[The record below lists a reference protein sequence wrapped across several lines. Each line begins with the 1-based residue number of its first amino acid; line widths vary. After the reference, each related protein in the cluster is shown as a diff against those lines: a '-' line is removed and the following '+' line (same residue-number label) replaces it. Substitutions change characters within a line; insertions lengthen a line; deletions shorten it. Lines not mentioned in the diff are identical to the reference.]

1 MKTIL
6 KLVIAA
12 LVIHATY
19 RAGVVYMRYYEFKDD
34 VTQIAQF
41 GVRRT
46 DNELKTNVLDAARRR
61 EIPLSPDAVTVTRAN
76 HHIIVD
82 ARYLEQV
89 ELAPRYFYP
98 WTANVHVDVLT
109 LVLQEAK

>member
-1 MKTIL
+1 MKTIV
-6 KLVIAA
+6 KLIIAA

-46 DNELKTNVLDAARRR
+46 DNELKNSVLEAARRR
-61 EIPLSPDAVTVTRAN
+61 AIALNPDTVRVRREN
-76 HHIIVD
+76 HHIIID